1 MPTIASLEG
10 DSMPLKWNPLGLGN
24 LGLFGFCLF
33 FFPSSVS
40 EDLLIISQPHCVA
53 SWASGSTASK
63 L

>member
-24 LGLFGFCLF
+24 LVLFVCF
-33 FFPSSVS
+33 FFSPSSVS
-40 EDLLIISQPHCVA
+40 EDLLVISQPYCVA
-53 SWASGSTASK
+53 SWASGSTVSK

>member
-24 LGLFGFCLF
+24 LVLFGVF
-33 FFPSSVS
+33 FFLSSVS
-40 EDLLIISQPHCVA
+40 EDLLVISQPYCVA
-53 SWASGSTASK
+53 SWASGSTVSK